1 MKRVIILSVYLLLV
15 ISTFSQDIK
24 GTWNGVLNTG
34 LSKLT
39 LVLNISEKDG
49 VYSATLDSPNQGAKG
64 IPVSK
69 INFENAKLTLSI
81 ANAGLEYEGILQ
93 TDSIVGTFKQNG
105 MVFPLNLK
113 KTEEIYARPQ
123 EPEPPYPYIS
133 EDITFENKSA
143 GITLAGTL
151 SMPKEG
157 KNFPAVILITGSG
170 GQNRDEELMGHK
182 PFLVISD
189 YLTRNGIAVL
199 RYDDRGVAKSGGNLS
214 YATTADLSTDAESAV
229 AYLKT
234 RKEINSKKIGLMG
247 HSEGGVIAPMVAAR
261 SKDVVFIVMLAGTG
275 LRGDII
281 LSLQSELIQKVSGVP
296 ESRIAEV
303 LKINAK
309 IYDKIIKTNVNL
321 SHQEITDFLTGMK
334 TEIAAVTPGGIS
346 DDQVKALATQMSS
359 PWMQFFLRYD
369 PAPALEKVKCPVLAL
384 NGEKDLQ
391 VPPKENLST
400 ISSALKK
407 GGNKKVTIKEY
418 PGLNHLFQE
427 CTTGS
432 PNEYAMIEQTF
443 SPEVLNDIVDW
454 IKQIVR

>member
-24 GTWNGVLNTG
+24 GSWSGVLNTG

-81 ANAGLEYEGILQ
+81 ANAGLEYEGIWQ

-123 EPEPPYPYIS
+123 EPKPPYPYIS

-151 SMPKEG
+151 TMPKEG
-157 KNFPAVILITGSG
+157 KNFPAVILVTGSG

-214 YATTADLSTDAESAV
+214 FATTADLSTDAESAV

-275 LRGDII
+275 LRGDVI

-303 LKINAK
+303 LKINTK

-359 PWMQFFLRYD
+359 PWMQYFLRYD
-369 PAPALEKVKCPVLAL
+369 PAPTLEKVKCPVLAL

-400 ISSALKK
+400 ISAALKK
-407 GGNKKVTIKEY
+407 GGNKKVTVKEY

-432 PNEYAMIEQTF
+432 HNEYAMIEQTF
-443 SPEVLNDIVDW
+443 SPEVLNDIVNW
-454 IKQIVR
+454 IKQVVQ